1 VSPLFNWA
9 AKKTEREAP
18 ERPAS
23 LITESLSTSRA
34 LPKFIGALA
43 HHTQSIPVLLDL
55 GPVVGTNVSFFGD
68 RLSCKMLIE
77 DLHEEIEAAITER
90 APETLATRLT
100 DRIAG
105 SASGQVDGI
114 LCWEIFDYLDRASAR
129 VLAASLRTIL
139 APGGVLHGLF
149 GTVAQPA
156 ATRTRFIMQ
165 SETAV
170 KCRTE
175 PWLAVNRYAYQTG
188 EITRMFEGLTV
199 VESVLLQNRTRE
211 TLFRKR

>member
-1 VSPLFNWA
+1 MSPLFNWA
-9 AKKTEREAP
+9 AKKGEQVEP

-23 LITESLSTSRA
+23 LITEHLSTSRA

-43 HHTQSIPVLLDL
+43 HRSAPVLLDL
-55 GPVVGTNVSFFGD
+55 GPVVGSNVSFFGD

-77 DLHEEIEAAITER
+77 DLHEEIERAVKER
-90 APETLATRLT
+90 APETVAARLT
-100 DRIAG
+100 DRIA
-105 SASGQVDGI
+105 ASVAGPVDGI
-114 LCWEIFDYLDRASAR
+114 LCWEVFDYLDRASAR
-129 VLAASLRTIL
+129 ALAASLRAIL

-149 GTVAQPA
+149 GTVAQPT

-175 PWLAVNRYAYQTG
+175 PWLAASRYAFQTG

-211 TLFRKR
+211 TLFRKP

>member
-1 VSPLFNWA
+1 MSPLFNWA
-9 AKKTEREAP
+9 AKKDERVAP

-23 LITESLSTSRA
+23 LITENLSTSRA
-34 LPKFIGALA
+34 LPKFIAALA
-43 HHTQSIPVLLDL
+43 HQSAPVLLDL
-55 GPVVGTNVSFFGD
+55 GPVVGSNVSFFGD

-77 DLHEEIEAAITER
+77 DLHEEIEAALKER
-90 APETLATRLT
+90 APESLSTRLT
-100 DRIAG
+100 DRIA
-105 SASGQVDGI
+105 AAVSGPVDGI
-114 LCWEIFDYLDRASAR
+114 LCWEVFDYLDRASAR
-129 VLAASLRTIL
+129 ALAGSLRTIL

-149 GTVAQPA
+149 GTVAKPG

-175 PWLAVNRYAYQTG
+175 PWVAAGRYAYQTG

-199 VESVLLQNRTRE
+199 AESVLLQNRTRE

>member
-1 VSPLFNWA
+1 MSPLFNWA
-9 AKKTEREAP
+9 AKKGEPVAP

-23 LITESLSTSRA
+23 LITENLSTSRA
-34 LPKFIGALA
+34 LPKFIAALA
-43 HHTQSIPVLLDL
+43 HQSAPVLLDL
-55 GPVVGTNVSFFGD
+55 GPVVGANVSFFGD
-68 RLSCKMLIE
+68 RLACKMLIE
-77 DLHEEIEAAITER
+77 DLHETIGGVITER

-100 DRIAG
+100 DRISRVTG
-105 SASGQVDGI
+105 PVDGV
-114 LCWEIFDYLDRASAR
+114 LCWDVFDYLDRGSAR
-129 VLAASLRTIL
+129 ALASSLRDVLAA
-139 APGGVLHGLF
+139 GGVLHGLF

-156 ATRTRFIMQ
+156 STRTRFIMQ

-175 PWLAVNRYAYQTG
+175 PWLAASRHAYQTG

>member
-1 VSPLFNWA
+1 VSSLFNWTA
-9 AKKTEREAP
+9 RKGERDAP

-23 LITESLSTSRA
+23 LITENLSTSRA
-34 LPKFIGALA
+34 LPKFIAALA
-43 HHTQSIPVLLDL
+43 HKSAPVLLDL

-68 RLSCKMLIE
+68 RISCKMLIE
-77 DLHEEIEAAITER
+77 DLHEEIEAAIKAR
-90 APETLATRLT
+90 APETLAARLT
-100 DRIAG
+100 DRIG
-105 SASGQVDGI
+105 ESVSGPVDGV

-129 VLAASLRTIL
+129 ALATSLRGIL

-149 GTVAQPA
+149 GTVAQPS

-175 PWLAVNRYAYQTG
+175 PWLGTSRYAYQTG